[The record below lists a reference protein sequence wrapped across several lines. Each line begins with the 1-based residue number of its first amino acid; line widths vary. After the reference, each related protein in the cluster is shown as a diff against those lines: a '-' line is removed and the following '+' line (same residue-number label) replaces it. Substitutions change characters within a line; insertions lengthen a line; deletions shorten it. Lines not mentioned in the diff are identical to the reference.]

1 MSKRGKVGT
10 GGQEIMAKL
19 WGNHGRPE
27 TNAYADRCEAN
38 ERIAGVGESLVPSEG
53 DKKIAKEI
61 SEREK
66 SQFGYLVAC
75 FNPVETDRV

>member
-27 TNAYADRCEAN
+27 TNAYADRCAAN
-38 ERIAGVGESLVPSEG
+38 QLEVGVGESLVPSEG

-61 SEREK
+61 SERVLE
-66 SQFGYLVAC
+66 FYRAC